1 MNYSTFVFEN
11 NDGIATIRLND
22 PEKLNALTFQTYGD
36 LEKIMAELADDNSV
50 KVVVLTGTGKGFCSG
65 GSVNDIIGPLL
76 KMKGDE
82 LYKFTR
88 MTCNVVK
95 NMRNLKKPI
104 IAAVNGIAAGAGA
117 MLMLA
122 SDLRLFS
129 DKARAAFLFVK
140 VGLSGADMG
149 ALYLLPRIVGLGKA
163 TELVYFGDTIDAQE
177 AYRIGLANR
186 VVPGETLMDEAYKWA
201 TRLKDGPLYALGV
214 TKELI
219 EYEGNVDL
227 EAALEMEAMAQARCM
242 ETPDFVEG
250 YNAFIE
256 KRPLQFNRRL
266 GRAREKQNGKRI
278 YVRNLEK
285 RDLPAIVSMEE
296 RQTGVARPDYWEK
309 RIEISEAIRP
319 HWASLVAE
327 LDNRVVGFVLGR
339 AGEFEFGLPGTV
351 AWIEIIGVDPAYRR
365 RGLLR
370 TRQTICRIG

>member
-1 MNYSTFVFEN
+1 
-11 NDGIATIRLND
+11 
-22 PEKLNALTFQTYGD
+22 
-36 LEKIMAELADDNSV
+36 
-50 KVVVLTGTGKGFCSG
+50 
-65 GSVNDIIGPLL
+65 
-76 KMKGDE
+76 
-82 LYKFTR
+82 
-88 MTCNVVK
+88 
-95 NMRNLKKPI
+95 MRNLKKPI

-122 SDLRLFS
+122 SDLRIFS

-177 AYRIGLANR
+177 AHRIGLANR
-186 VVPGETLMDEAYKWA
+186 VVPGDTLMDEAYKWA
-201 TRLKDGPLYALGV
+201 NRLKDGPLYALGV
-214 TKELI
+214 TKELL
-219 EYEGNVDL
+219 EYEANVQLKPRWRWKPQPRRVHGNTGLHRGTTRSLKKTVAGL
-227 EAALEMEAMAQARCM
+227 TAAEARSEEEMKK
-242 ETPDFVEG
+242 D
-250 YNAFIE
+250 
-256 KRPLQFNRRL
+256 
-266 GRAREKQNGKRI
+266 I

-365 RGLLR
+365 RGIAQELVEKFAESAEDHGIR
-370 TRQTICRIG
+370 TIFTLITSNQTEMQQFFSRLGFVHGKMLHYQKEISS